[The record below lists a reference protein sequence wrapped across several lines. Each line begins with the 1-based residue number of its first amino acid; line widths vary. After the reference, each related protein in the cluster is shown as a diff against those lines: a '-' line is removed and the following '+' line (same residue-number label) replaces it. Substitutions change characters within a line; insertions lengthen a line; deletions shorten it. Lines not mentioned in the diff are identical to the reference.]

1 MVVCNFFVYMLKK
14 DFDIIVPF
22 AKLKSINPVIINLDT
37 IPKQKFP
44 NSRESPTYYGRG
56 LSGYSKMIQK

>member
-44 NSRESPTYYGRG
+44 NSRES
-56 LSGYSKMIQK
+56 LMH

>member
-1 MVVCNFFVYMLKK
+1 MYFATFSLHAAKK
-14 DFDIIVPF
+14 DIVSF

-44 NSRESPTYYGRG
+44 NSRESPIYFGRE
-56 LSGYSKMIQK
+56 LSGCSKMI

>member
-1 MVVCNFFVYMLKK
+1 MVLRNFLSTYCKK
-14 DFDIIVPF
+14 DFDIIVSL

-44 NSRESPTYYGRG
+44 IEWKRAIR
-56 LSGYSKMIQK
+56 L